1 MYKTAKKTPAK
12 TKRNRSSMGR
22 SSVKMM
28 PPEGVGSRSL
38 VGPNQV
44 MSRMRSSSSFSMG
57 TSERTQAAI
66 PISPGPA
73 FYPKPTA
80 KWLGD
85 APAYS
90 FGGEYG
96 DKPQLHQPGP
106 EDAEQGTLTKEQAE
120 LLTKANAT
128 TSPPKRFQGADSI
141 FSNPSPAQ
149 YKVHSQLGFGRSSKV
164 KEQVLSKNRTGPRFS
179 MASKACPT
187 GGATVSPGPAAY
199 NNGSTA
205 LGRQGNSKYR
215 NHGGF
220 GFGSEARAYQMP
232 SKYNSPGPGT
242 HLV

>member
-1 MYKTAKKTPAK
+1 MAGGDMYKTAKKTPAK

-128 TSPPKRFQGADSI
+128 TSPPKPFKGQTVSLATPRRPNIRSTASLASADQAKLKSRC
-141 FSNPSPAQ
+141 FPRTALVHASPWPQRPVQLVGPPSPQGLQHTTMGAQ
-149 YKVHSQLGFGRSSKV
+149 
-164 KEQVLSKNRTGPRFS
+164 P
-179 MASKACPT
+179 
-187 GGATVSPGPAAY
+187 
-199 NNGSTA
+199 
-205 LGRQGNSKYR
+205 
-215 NHGGF
+215 
-220 GFGSEARAYQMP
+220 
-232 SKYNSPGPGT
+232 
-242 HLV
+242 